1 MKRKKGSGEV
11 YEFDPKVYPQK
22 LWISVGATKEDF
34 ADFDEISEMNNA
46 TIADTTAICKLKPKK
61 RGGVLIRFRNR
72 NDINFENVTHESIH
86 AAMCILDYCDVKFHA
101 DNQEP
106 VAYMAGWVAKC
117 IERVKYKRYASTE
130 KITTGQD

>member
-1 MKRKKGSGEV
+1 MKKKKSAGEV
-11 YEFDPKVYPQK
+11 YEFDPEIYPQK

-34 ADFDEISEMNNA
+34 ADFDEIQDISDVA
-46 TIADTTAICKLKPKK
+46 IADTTPICKLKPKK
-61 RGGVLIRFRNR
+61 RGGVLIRFRSR
-72 NDINFENVTHESIH
+72 NDMKFGIIAHESVH

-106 VAYMAGWVAKC
+106 ITYMVGWIAAC
-117 IERVKYKRYASTE
+117 IEKVKQKRYATTE